1 MKLPLLALLVTL
13 PLITATA
20 QAPDRVME
28 IDKTVICMPT
38 ANMFET
44 ITDTYRERP
53 IWAAH
58 MEDSKIALFVNEDS
72 ETWTIVQWTAQ
83 WGCVIDAGRG
93 WSAQWPRRGI

>member
-28 IDKTVICMPT
+28 IDKAMICMP
-38 ANMFET
+38 AAQLFET
-44 ITDTYRERP
+44 MTKRHGERP

-58 MEDSKIALFVNEDS
+58 LEDSKIGLFVNEDS
-72 ETWTIVQWTAQ
+72 ETWTIIQWTDKL
-83 WGCVIDAGRG
+83 GCVIDAGQG
-93 WSAQWPRRGI
+93 WTALWPRRGI